1 MVMEE
6 MIQDPNQLTLGIE
19 AQVLTAVEEV
29 RLAEFKA
36 SNVRSNER
44 LLSTLLAKRAF
55 LLENGFEEGKD
66 FTFSLTE
73 KEADFKV
80 NVAYWGEESKEVV
93 YTATSVQG
101 GCTLTYS
108 RYNKFKDEVETR
120 AAGFDIEKGKIE
132 CYSIVGSA
140 RKVTPKTLKEKLW
153 DLNTEATHELQFA
166 RNKKGVV
173 EYTVEKYQALAPE
186 AEVTA
191 DRDHTWSNNRYREFD
206 VVKVVYS
213 NGSLLI
219 VKPGVHNDQETIHKF
234 VDAATKNLT
243 AVELAQ
249 YLNGHV

>member
-1 MVMEE
+1 MEE

-19 AQVLTAVEEV
+19 AQVLTAVEEA

-73 KEADFKV
+73 KEVDYTV
-80 NVAYWGEESKEVV
+80 NVGYWNEERKEVV
-93 YTATSVQG
+93 HTATSVQG

-108 RYNKFKDEVETR
+108 SYNKFKDEVETR

-132 CYSIVGSA
+132 CYSIVGSS
-140 RKVTPKTLKEKLW
+140 RKVTPKTLKTKME
-153 DLNTEATHELQFA
+153 DLNIQAKNDDTYFNNA
-166 RNKKGVV
+166 KSVI
-173 EYTVEKYQALAPE
+173 EYTIEKYRNLIPDAQ
-186 AEVTA
+186 VTEG
-191 DRDHTWSNNRYREFD
+191 RDHVKYGNRYHEFTT
-206 VVKVVYS
+206 VRVNYS
-213 NGSLLI
+213 NGSVLVL
-219 VKPGVHNDQETIHKF
+219 KPGVHNDQETIHKF
-234 VDAATKNLT
+234 VDATTKNLT

-249 YLNGHV
+249 YLNSHV

>member
-1 MVMEE
+1 MEE

-19 AQVLTAVEEV
+19 AQVLTAVEEA

-36 SNVRSNER
+36 SNIRSNER

-73 KEADFKV
+73 KEVDYTV
-80 NVAYWGEESKEVV
+80 NVGYWNEERKEVV

-120 AAGFDIEKGKIE
+120 AAGFDIEQGKIE

-140 RKVTPKTLKEKLW
+140 RKVTPKTLKTKME
-153 DLNTEATHELQFA
+153 DLNIQAKNDDTYFNNAKSVIEYTIEKYRNLIPDAQVTEGRDHVKYGNRYHELT
-166 RNKKGVV
+166 
-173 EYTVEKYQALAPE
+173 TVR
-186 AEVTA
+186 V
-191 DRDHTWSNNRYREFD
+191 N
-206 VVKVVYS
+206 YS
-213 NGSLLI
+213 NGSVLVL
-219 VKPGVHNDQETIHKF
+219 KPGVFKDQESVHKF
-234 VDAATKNLT
+234 VDAATRNLA
-243 AVELAQ
+243 AVELAE
-249 YLNGHV
+249 YLNGYV